1 MKQEVVQDF
10 LNLPGIM
17 GVAMIYGRS
26 RPYFCGFDRLL
37 SFQQREALAQGIQ
50 QVIETTPPGFE
61 CLELQFN
68 ACLIHL
74 YKLDHGIILLVL
86 MSKTLGD
93 PYTKTINRLK
103 IELQGNI
110 TDAIATF
117 RHLAGTTPFLKP
129 ASYPHPEADVAP
141 AVHAVSPPSHPFSED
156 LPTPLEEEPLA
167 ASSGVFLHDL
177 LAALNQLSRFSTQY
191 LGTTVVANSWKAT
204 CPDSEWLSQFQV
216 DRKAQISFSGQSDET
231 MLASLEEQQQL
242 QQWVAAFID
251 RCGKVIR
258 TFPKTVRQKAL
269 DASQQA
275 LLLPNP

>member
-37 SFQQREALAQGIQ
+37 NFQQREALAQGIQ

-68 ACLIHL
+68 GCLIHL

-86 MSKTLGD
+86 MSNTLDD
-93 PYTKTINRLK
+93 PYTETISRLK
-103 IELQGNI
+103 AELQGNI

-129 ASYPHPEADVAP
+129 APREHQEAVVAP
-141 AVHAVSPPSHPFSED
+141 AVPAVSPSHSLSKD
-156 LPTPLEEEPLA
+156 LPAPLEEESLA
-167 ASSGVFLHDL
+167 ASSAVFLHDL
-177 LAALNQLSRFSTQY
+177 LAALNQLSHFSTQY
-191 LGTTVVANSWKAT
+191 LGASVVANSWKVT

-216 DRKAQISFSGQSDET
+216 DRKAQISFAGQADET
-231 MLASLEEQQQL
+231 MLASPEQQQQL

-269 DASQQA
+269 NASQQA